1 MFGCIL
7 HSTPPIQACY
17 YLAHEWISGIT
28 FDMGTVLGYLIKA
41 FSVPPTEEET
51 EALLLNLAYEKT
63 RSRSN

>member
-7 HSTPPIQACY
+7 HCTPPIQACY

-41 FSVPPTEEET
+41 FSVPPTEGET